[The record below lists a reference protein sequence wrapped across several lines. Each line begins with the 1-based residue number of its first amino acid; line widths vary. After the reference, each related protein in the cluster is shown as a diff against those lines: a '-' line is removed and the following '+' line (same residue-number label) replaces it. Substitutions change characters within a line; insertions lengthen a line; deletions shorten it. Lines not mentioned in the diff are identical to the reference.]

1 MARHLCTSFAD
12 PLIVAPL
19 LTCRLIKNPGI
30 RLIGVGEVV
39 RRIIAKA
46 VISIIGTDI
55 QQATDPL
62 QLCAGY
68 ISGAEA
74 AIYSMNTVY
83 ADEKAEGVLVA
94 DASNAFN

>member
-12 PLIVAPL
+12 LLIVAPL

-68 ISGAEA
+68 ISGA
-74 AIYSMNTVY
+74 IYSMNTVY
-83 ADEKAEGVLVA
+83 ADEKAEGILVA